1 MWRLN
6 INDMAI
12 TEHVRLAAS
21 LKNIPRFREVA
32 TRACTRAGASA
43 DARMGLELAVDEVCT
58 NIIQHGY
65 DPDRQGEISLTIEL
79 DTDEARITV
88 VDSGRPFSPDEAAE
102 PDLEAPW
109 DERPVG
115 GLGWHL
121 VRSVVDEI
129 HYRRDGSENLL
140 TLVKRLDGGS
150 GANREQE

>member
-1 MWRLN
+1 
-6 INDMAI
+6 
-12 TEHVRLAAS
+12 
-21 LKNIPRFREVA
+21 
-32 TRACTRAGASA
+32 
-43 DARMGLELAVDEVCT
+43 MGLELAVDEVCT